1 MKVHLINKGLI
12 TGFLDNNPKC
22 RKDISIWVKLMNHAD
37 WHRLSDIDHTFA
49 LPFISKE
56 SREVKFEIPS
66 ANITITCRYYF
77 CTHRVH
83 IIVRHIQAN
92 EVQSH

>member
-1 MKVHLINKGLI
+1 MKVNLINKGLI
-12 TGFLDNNPKC
+12 TEFLNENPKC
-22 RKDISIWVKLMNHAD
+22 KKGISIWVKLMDHVD
-37 WHRLSDIDHTFA
+37 WNRLSDIDHTFA
-49 LPFISKE
+49 LPLISKE
-56 SREVKFEIPS
+56 SREVEFGIPS

-77 CTHRVH
+77 YTHRAH